1 MKIGPDDSNDRNDS
15 NDLRER
21 EWRLQEQ
28 ARLDQK
34 RGATP
39 EGSARALRYRQ
50 LARELDQPLDAGLP
64 SNFSHAQAQR
74 IEAVA
79 AERRRAGKRFE
90 RRLAWGF
97 IAGYGAC
104 MLVGALAYREDI
116 ADWLGSPMVD
126 GLVSNPWLPA
136 LVGCVVFAYLLR
148 ILPRRWFSSS
158 K

>member
-1 MKIGPDDSNDRNDS
+1 MTTNLEDGNDPRA
-15 NDLRER
+15 R

-34 RGATP
+34 LGVAA

-50 LARELDQPLDAGLP
+50 LARELDRPLDAGLP

-74 IEAVA
+74 IEAA
-79 AERRRAGKRFE
+79 ATERRRAGKRFE

-97 IAGYGAC
+97 AAGYGVC
-104 MLVGALAYREDI
+104 MLVGVLVYRDDI
-116 ADWLGSPMVD
+116 VGSLDSPAFE

-136 LVGCVVFAYLLR
+136 LLGCVVFAYLLR
-148 ILPRRWFSSS
+148 IRPRRWFSSL

>member
-1 MKIGPDDSNDRNDS
+1 MTTGNEDSNDP
-15 NDLRER
+15 RER

-34 RGATP
+34 LGVVS
-39 EGSARALRYRQ
+39 EGSARALRYRR
-50 LARELDQPLDAGLP
+50 LAHELDQPLDAGLP
-64 SNFSHAQAQR
+64 SNFSHAQVQR

-90 RRLAWGF
+90 RGLRWGF
-97 IAGYGAC
+97 VGGYGVF
-104 MLVGALAYREDI
+104 MLAGALVYRYDI
-116 ADWLGSPMVD
+116 VGWLGSPVFES
-126 GLVSNPWLPA
+126 LVSNPWL
-136 LVGCVVFAYLLR
+136 LVLLGCVVFAYVLR

>member
-1 MKIGPDDSNDRNDS
+1 MTTELEDG
-15 NDLRER
+15 NDLSER

-28 ARLDQK
+28 ARFDQK
-34 RGATP
+34 LGVAA

-50 LARELDQPLDAGLP
+50 LARELDQPLDAALP
-64 SNFSHAQAQR
+64 SNFSHAQVQR

-90 RRLAWGF
+90 RRLRWGF
-97 IAGYGAC
+97 VGGYGIC
-104 MLVGALAYREDI
+104 MLAVALIYRDDI
-116 ADWLGSPMVD
+116 ADWLDSPVVD

-136 LVGCVVFAYLLR
+136 LMGCVVFAYLLR
-148 ILPRRWFSSS
+148 IRPRRWFSSS

>member
-1 MKIGPDDSNDRNDS
+1 MITGPDDSDRPDS
-15 NDLRER
+15 AHDPCER

-34 RGATP
+34 HGAAP
-39 EGSARALRYRQ
+39 EGTARALRYRR
-50 LARELDQPLDAGLP
+50 LARELDQPLDAALP

-90 RRLAWGF
+90 RRLGWGF
-97 IAGYGAC
+97 VAGYGVC
-104 MLVGALAYREDI
+104 MLTGALIYRDDI
-116 ADWLGSPMVD
+116 MDLLDSPAFE
-126 GLVSNPWLPA
+126 GLVSNPWVPA
-136 LVGCVVFAYLLR
+136 LLGCVVFAYLLR
-148 ILPRRWFSSS
+148 VRPRRWFSSS

>member
-1 MKIGPDDSNDRNDS
+1 MTTDSEDS

-28 ARLDQK
+28 ARLDHK
-34 RGATP
+34 HGVAA

-50 LARELDQPLDAGLP
+50 LARELDQPLDAALP
-64 SNFSHAQAQR
+64 SNFSHAQVQR

-90 RRLAWGF
+90 RRLRWGF
-97 IAGYGAC
+97 VGGYGIC
-104 MLVGALAYREDI
+104 MLAVALIYRDDI
-116 ADWLGSPMVD
+116 ADWLDSPVVD
-126 GLVSNPWLPA
+126 GLVSNPWVPA
-136 LVGCVVFAYLLR
+136 LLGCVVFAYLLR
-148 ILPRRWFSSS
+148 IRPRRWFSSS

>member
-1 MKIGPDDSNDRNDS
+1 MIRN
-15 NDLRER
+15 LG
-21 EWRLQEQ
+21 LQLK
-28 ARLDQK
+28 AV
-34 RGATP
+34 
-39 EGSARALRYRQ
+39 RALRYRQ

-64 SNFSHAQAQR
+64 SNFSHAQVQR

-90 RRLAWGF
+90 RRLVWGF
-97 IAGYGAC
+97 IAGYGAY

-116 ADWLGSPMVD
+116 ADWLGSPVVD

>member
-1 MKIGPDDSNDRNDS
+1 MTTDLEDGNDPRA
-15 NDLRER
+15 R

-34 RGATP
+34 LGVAA

-50 LARELDQPLDAGLP
+50 LARELDRPLDAGLP
-64 SNFSHAQAQR
+64 SNFSHAQVQR

-97 IAGYGAC
+97 AAGYGVC
-104 MLVGALAYREDI
+104 MLVGVLVYRDDI
-116 ADWLGSPMVD
+116 VGLLGSPAFD

-136 LVGCVVFAYLLR
+136 LLGCVVFAYLLR
-148 ILPRRWFSSS
+148 IRPRRWFSSS

>member
-1 MKIGPDDSNDRNDS
+1 MTTGNEDS

-28 ARLDQK
+28 ARVDQK
-34 RGATP
+34 LGVAP

-50 LARELDQPLDAGLP
+50 LALELDQSLDAGLP
-64 SNFSHAQAQR
+64 SNFSHAQVQR

-90 RRLAWGF
+90 RGLRWGF
-97 IAGYGAC
+97 VGGYCVC
-104 MLVGALAYREDI
+104 MLAGALVYRDDI
-116 ADWLGSPMVD
+116 LGWLDSPAVD
-126 GLVSNPWLPA
+126 GLVSNPWV
-136 LVGCVVFAYLLR
+136 LVLFGCVVLSYVLR

>member
-1 MKIGPDDSNDRNDS
+1 MTTGINDS
-15 NDLRER
+15 NDPCER

-28 ARLDQK
+28 ARLDHK
-34 RGATP
+34 LGVAP
-39 EGSARALRYRQ
+39 EGSARALRYRR
-50 LARELDQPLDAGLP
+50 LACELDQPLDAALP

-90 RRLAWGF
+90 RRLGWGF
-97 IAGYGAC
+97 VGGYGIC
-104 MLVGALAYREDI
+104 MLVAALVYSDDI
-116 ADWLGSPMVD
+116 VDWLDSPVVD

-148 ILPRRWFSSS
+148 IRPRRWFSSS

>member
-1 MKIGPDDSNDRNDS
+1 MMTDSKDS

-34 RGATP
+34 LGVAA

-79 AERRRAGKRFE
+79 AERRSAGKRFE
-90 RRLAWGF
+90 RRLKWGF
-97 IAGYGAC
+97 VGGYGIC
-104 MLVGALAYREDI
+104 MLTVALVYRREI
-116 ADWLGSPMVD
+116 ENWLGSPAVD

-148 ILPRRWFSSS
+148 IRPRRWFSSP